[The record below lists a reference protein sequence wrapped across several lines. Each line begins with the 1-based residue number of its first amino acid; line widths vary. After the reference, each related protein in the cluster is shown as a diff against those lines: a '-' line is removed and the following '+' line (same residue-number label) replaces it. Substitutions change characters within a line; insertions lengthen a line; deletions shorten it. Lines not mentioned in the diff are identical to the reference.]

1 MASRH
6 FKYTYNNEI
15 PPKTVFSKMI
25 RANIDDSFPE
35 NNVQSKIDFNNERNK
50 IYFSRRKELKN
61 LMKSI
66 NSHLDNNSQSY
77 FLTLYYMDLIFTH
90 PDLEKVFY
98 SHFSNLNN
106 CTTFNDIEMSNY
118 VLLSL
123 ACLVVASKFNEND
136 PHVPTMASFIRLLY
150 EYSKKKYIFNLQSL
164 FLAEVV
170 VLKIL
175 KYKLNYYTIYHYLIF
190 FFTHGVIFKK
200 TIENSK
206 ISKKK
211 YIFKLESYLMELL
224 ILKKIMIY
232 ILVKIII

>member
-150 EYSKKKYIFNLQSL
+150 EYSKKKYF
-164 FLAEVV
+164 F
-170 VLKIL
+170 
-175 KYKLNYYTIYHYLIF
+175 KY
-190 FFTHGVIFKK
+190 
-200 TIENSK
+200 
-206 ISKKK
+206 
-211 YIFKLESYLMELL
+211 
-224 ILKKIMIY
+224 
-232 ILVKIII
+232 